1 MFVLNRKCCSAACMV
16 LVLMG
21 FILFSS
27 CTSDSQKPVPT
38 DQLVVYCPPE
48 MNRKMDYAKTIF
60 EKDFPQ
66 VQLTY
71 RSFGDYQNQ
80 ASISEYN
87 EILTAELN
95 AGRGPDLICFC
106 WDTFPDL
113 YKVLDAGVF
122 YNLDA
127 FLLGDEDFDPSDYL
141 KPVLDGGL
149 YKEQRLFIPL
159 TYYPAYVMAWGPT
172 LKASGIALPKQPN
185 YAEWTETIIRFYET
199 HSPAEN
205 RKILDPLYPR
215 FDFFLIYSGLQ
226 IVNYEAKELCIDQ
239 PEFKQFMEIFRSL
252 YPYSCTTLEG
262 KHPWR
267 AGSTEENLYA
277 MQQEGSMLFD
287 ITTND
292 EFVYE
297 GLIGNRGW
305 QLDTFFSFPRINGE
319 KTIGMGRNFVAI
331 NNASSNKVN
340 AYAFMKI
347 LLSAPVQDDRYSF
360 QPIYKAALADLT
372 STSYLQDI
380 EAEEPRA
387 EGVAQGVEYY
397 RNYSGQV
404 MDLTYQTML
413 PFFER
418 KSSYDECLQELRNKL
433 TLYLYE

>member
-1 MFVLNRKCCSAACMV
+1 
-16 LVLMG
+16 
-21 FILFSS
+21 
-27 CTSDSQKPVPT
+27 
-38 DQLVVYCPPE
+38 
-48 MNRKMDYAKTIF
+48 
-60 EKDFPQ
+60 
-66 VQLTY
+66 
-71 RSFGDYQNQ
+71 
-80 ASISEYN
+80 
-87 EILTAELN
+87 
-95 AGRGPDLICFC
+95 
-106 WDTFPDL
+106 
-113 YKVLDAGVF
+113 
-122 YNLDA
+122 
-127 FLLGDEDFDPSDYL
+127 
-141 KPVLDGGL
+141 
-149 YKEQRLFIPL
+149 
-159 TYYPAYVMAWGPT
+159 
-172 LKASGIALPKQPN
+172 
-185 YAEWTETIIRFYET
+185 
-199 HSPAEN
+199 
-205 RKILDPLYPR
+205 
-215 FDFFLIYSGLQ
+215 
-226 IVNYEAKELCIDQ
+226 
-239 PEFKQFMEIFRSL
+239 
-252 YPYSCTTLEG
+252 
-262 KHPWR
+262 
-267 AGSTEENLYA
+267 
-277 MQQEGSMLFD
+277 MLFD

-418 KSSYDECLQELRNKL
+418 KSSYEECLQELRNKL